1 MLGDRCY
8 SKRLHWA
15 TLLEQDTI
23 MQYVLLINEDEA
35 LWDSYTPERQD
46 EVMAGYG
53 KFSQYLVDNGH
64 MLGGERLQPVHTT
77 TTVRIRDG
85 DVTLTDGPFCKTK
98 EQLGGF
104 YLVEATDLDEACKLA
119 AMIPT
124 AAAGS
129 IEVRP
134 VWSMAQD

>member
-1 MLGDRCY
+1 
-8 SKRLHWA
+8 
-15 TLLEQDTI
+15 

-35 LWDSYTPERQD
+35 LWDSYTPEQQD
-46 EVMAGYG
+46 EVMAGYA

-64 MLGGERLQPVHTT
+64 MRGGERLQPVHTA
-77 TTVRIRDG
+77 TTVRVRDG
-85 DVTLTDGPFCKTK
+85 EVALTDGPFCETK

-104 YLVEATDLDEACKLA
+104 YLVDAADLDEACKLA

-124 AAAGS
+124 ATAGS

-134 VWSMAQD
+134 IWLMEQD